1 MTFNAKERTLRE
13 IVVLALS
20 AGWKVT
26 KVTRAQG
33 SLFGHILAVPI
44 VIPPQPEENEPV
56 TVVKVEKAGR
66 DVVEPKGAVDVSQE
80 STYEMPTFAFESS
93 VDLSGVTVGVLLGV
107 DLTSTSTSTSVVG
120 VTGANGRVRM
130 RDADTDTDGR
140 KFIGHDGLL
149 SPRSDG
155 ELRIGGGS
163 RSESRGMNYSG
174 GSGGHGP
181 LPVEEEIFPR

>member
-1 MTFNAKERTLRE
+1 
-13 IVVLALS
+13 
-20 AGWKVT
+20 
-26 KVTRAQG
+26 
-33 SLFGHILAVPI
+33 LFGHILAVP
-44 VIPPQPEENEPV
+44 VAIPPQPEENEPV
-56 TVVKVEKAGR
+56 MVVEAEKAGR
-66 DVVEPKGAVDVSQE
+66 DVGVGKEAVDVSQE
-80 STYEMPTFAFESS
+80 STYEMPTFAFGSS
-93 VDLSGVTVGVLLGV
+93 VDLSGATVVVSGT
-107 DLTSTSTSTSVVG
+107 DSSSTLTSTSVVG